1 MFELIP
7 FTGRRN
13 GVDRCFDDFDKSFLD
28 AFNSAPFV
36 SRFCTDII
44 DNGNGYTL
52 EAELPGFEKKDISL
66 KVENGVLTICA
77 KHEEETKEKDRK
89 TAYLRRE
96 RRFGSV
102 CRSFDMSGIDESKIT
117 AAYTDGV
124 LKIEMPKLEET
135 KPVGKQITIE

>member
-13 GVDRCFDDFDKSFLD
+13 GIDRYFDDFGKSFFD
-28 AFNSAPFV
+28 AFNSAPYV
-36 SRFCTDII
+36 SQFRTDIV
-44 DNGNGYTL
+44 DNGNSYTL

-89 TAYLRRE
+89 NSYLRRE

-102 CRSFDMSGIDESKIT
+102 CRSFDMTGIDESKIT
-117 AAYTDGV
+117 AAYTNGV